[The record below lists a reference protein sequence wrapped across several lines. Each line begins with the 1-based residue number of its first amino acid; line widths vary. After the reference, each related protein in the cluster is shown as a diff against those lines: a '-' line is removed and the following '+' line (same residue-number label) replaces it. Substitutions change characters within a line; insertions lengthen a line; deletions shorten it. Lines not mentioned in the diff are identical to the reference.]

1 MGTQAVID
9 DTAEAA
15 MCGLPQGGATA
26 DAAWRVRQVGWL
38 FIAVYGMAYT
48 GLWMALLPPILTGLT
63 MRVRELAP
71 THATGSL
78 SLVVGVGALM
88 ALLGNPFFGRLSD
101 RTTSRFG
108 MRRPWLIAG
117 ALGGIAGLAVIA
129 TAVSVPQL
137 LLGWCITQL
146 AYNAELAALAAIF
159 ADQVSPSQRGTVSG
173 IVGISLPLGMIGG
186 TYLMQALAYS
196 TRAMFL
202 VPAAIALACALIL
215 VWVLPDHRLAVAQR
229 PRYGWREFLGS
240 YWINPLRFPDFAWA
254 WSSRF
259 LLYAGIAVL
268 LTYQGLY
275 LIHQL
280 GCAPA
285 EVPRR
290 IFLSTLVQSCAVAI
304 FSVLGGALSDVVGR
318 RKGFVSGAALVYA
331 FALLMIAF
339 AVSYSWFLAGMAIAG
354 VAQGVYL
361 ATDLALVTEVLPQR
375 ETHAAGNLGIFNIA
389 NVMPQ
394 SLMPA
399 VAPGILLLSGGS
411 YAGLFVVAAVLVAL
425 SARAILAVRGVR

>member
-1 MGTQAVID
+1 MID
-9 DTAEAA
+9 DTADVAICE
-15 MCGLPQGGATA
+15 LPQRTMSV
-26 DAAWRVRQVGWL
+26 DAARPTHQVGWL
-38 FIAVYGMAYT
+38 FIAVYVAAYT

-71 THATGSL
+71 AHATGSL

-108 MRRPWLIAG
+108 MRRPWLVAG
-117 ALGGIAGLAVIA
+117 ALGGIAGLALIA

-159 ADQVSPSQRGTVSG
+159 ADQVPATQRGTVSG
-173 IVGISLPLGMIGG
+173 VVGISLPMGMIGG
-186 TYLMQALAYS
+186 TFLMQALAGS
-196 TRAMFL
+196 TLAMFL
-202 VPAAIALACALIL
+202 VPSVVALASAL
-215 VWVLPDHRLAVAQR
+215 VLAWLLPNHRLAAAQH
-229 PRYGWREFLGS
+229 PRYDWREFLGS

-268 LTYQGLY
+268 MTYQGLY

-285 EVPRR
+285 EVPHR
-290 IFLSTLVQSCAVAI
+290 IFLSTLVQFCAVAI
-304 FSVLGGALSDVVGR
+304 FSALGGGLSDAVGR
-318 RKGFVSGAALVYA
+318 RKAFVSGAAMLYA
-331 FALLMIAF
+331 LALLMIAF
-339 AVSYSWFLAGMAIAG
+339 AASYAWFLACMAIAG
-354 VAQGVYL
+354 IAQGVYL
-361 ATDLALVTEVLPQR
+361 AADLALVTDVLPQR

-399 VAPGILLLSGGS
+399 VAPGILLASGGS
-411 YAGLFVVAAVLVAL
+411 YTALFVVAAMLVAM
-425 SARAILAVRGVR
+425 SAWAILRVRGVH